1 MENEDKIEWLTEICS
16 TVYGDHWKPALAARL
31 GVNDRSVRQW
41 ANGERTI
48 PDSVVRGLLS
58 LAHDRANAISRR
70 AERLSLDMR
79 NQPGY
84 ERVIYQ
90 PGLRLE
96 EIRRD
101 LYTEKRAWFDIDGQ
115 LFALNENGTTID
127 VHGNETM
134 WSGVTILPDGV
145 TVDDLIQAR
154 DKYTEEHGS
163 HD

>member
-70 AERLSLDMR
+70 AERIALDMR

-90 PGLRLE
+90 PGLHLE

-115 LFALNENGTTID
+115 LFALNENGSVFDIRGYETT
-127 VHGNETM
+127 
-134 WSGVTILPDGV
+134 WAGVSTLPDGV
-145 TVDDLIQAR
+145 TIDDLIQAEE
-154 DKYTEEHGS
+154 KYINENGNY
-163 HD
+163 

>member
-1 MENEDKIEWLTEICS
+1 MENEDKIEWLTEIC
-16 TVYGDHWKPALAARL
+16 TAVYGDHWKSALAAHL

-58 LAHDRANAISRR
+58 LAHDRANAILRR
-70 AERLSLDMR
+70 AERQALNMR

-90 PGLRLE
+90 PGLQLQ

-101 LYTEKRAWFDIDGQ
+101 LYSEKRVWFDIDGQ
-115 LFALNENGTTID
+115 LFALNENGSVIDIRGYETT
-127 VHGNETM
+127 
-134 WSGVTILPDGV
+134 WAGVSILPDGV
-145 TVDDLIQAR
+145 AVDDLIQAEE
-154 DKYTEEHGS
+154 KYINENGNY
-163 HD
+163 

>member
-1 MENEDKIEWLTEICS
+1 MDSEDKIEWLTEIC
-16 TVYGDHWKPALAARL
+16 TAVYGDHWKPALAAHL

-58 LAHDRANAISRR
+58 LAHARANAILRR
-70 AERLSLDMR
+70 AERLALNIR
-79 NQPGY
+79 NQPWY

-90 PGLRLE
+90 PGLQLE

-115 LFALNENGTTID
+115 LFALNENGSVIDIRGYETT
-127 VHGNETM
+127 
-134 WSGVTILPDGV
+134 WAGVSTLPDGV
-145 TVDDLIQAR
+145 AVDDLIQAEE
-154 DKYTEEHGS
+154 KYINENGNYQ
-163 HD
+163 